1 MKQVLF
7 DSHLHSDRF
16 ITKKLLRQID
26 RSRVIPAES
35 PSPSP
40 SPEKSKISK
49 NKKKWRNSNK

>member
-35 PSPSP
+35 RSPP
-40 SPEKSKISK
+40 PPEKSKISK